1 MSGTRVS
8 IVGGS
13 GYAGGELLR
22 LLLAHSG
29 VEIGQVTS
37 ESNAGKYVYATHPNL
52 RQVTRLRYE
61 PAAALQACDV
71 LFLALPHGRA
81 MERIGEF
88 AALAPHIV
96 DLSADFR
103 LRDPQDYVRWYERP
117 HASPEWLGRFAY
129 GLPEINR
136 QAIRGAAYVSGVG
149 CNATVTILA
158 LWPLFQAGL
167 VDRTHGVVVEVK
179 AGSSEGGAEAGP
191 ATHHPDRS
199 HAVRSFAPV
208 GHRHTA
214 EVLQALNAGAAQ
226 PVAVHMS
233 VTSVELVRGVLATAH
248 VFVRE
253 DLRGGFELKDLWV
266 AYRNAYGQE
275 PFVRLVR
282 ERQGVYRYPEPK
294 ILAGSN
300 WADVGFDYD
309 PSSGR
314 VVAIAAIDNLM
325 KGAAGTAIQCM
336 NLMLGWDETL
346 GLGFPGLHPI

>member
-1 MSGTRVS
+1 
-8 IVGGS
+8 
-13 GYAGGELLR
+13 
-22 LLLAHSG
+22 
-29 VEIGQVTS
+29 
-37 ESNAGKYVYATHPNL
+37 
-52 RQVTRLRYE
+52 
-61 PAAALQACDV
+61 
-71 LFLALPHGRA
+71 
-81 MERIGEF
+81 
-88 AALAPHIV
+88 
-96 DLSADFR
+96 
-103 LRDPQDYVRWYERP
+103 
-117 HASPEWLGRFAY
+117 
-129 GLPEINR
+129 
-136 QAIRGAAYVSGVG
+136 
-149 CNATVTILA
+149 
-158 LWPLFQAGL
+158 